1 MFQPSYAMVTYK
13 IRCTFIAQWFTTLVV
28 IIFGLGLLASL
39 KVPRE
44 PLSVSILVLSLV
56 LLSNYLQRFTS
67 RGVAEISINHS
78 SLSIHWVSQSLLN
91 FRRDRVYSIPEIESY
106 RYQPFNNF
114 DLFRL
119 NLKDGTRFEIWHST
133 HFANDDFEKLVLEFP
148 EIARTGGVNSDIIVQ
163 RNQLPNSR
171 LVIRKEDSSHD
182 LKDLILI
189 ACLAAVSTFA
199 SAYLLI
205 SGKANEEIGL
215 TLLIVSLAGSFFFGV
230 KLVLY
235 SLRGRN
241 SRD

>member
-1 MFQPSYAMVTYK
+1 MVTYK
-13 IRCTFIAQWFTTLVV
+13 IRCTFIARWFLTLIV
-28 IIFGLGLLASL
+28 IIIGLGLLASQ

-44 PLSVSILVLSLV
+44 PLPVSILVLSLV

-78 SLSIHWVSQSLLN
+78 SVSIHWVSQCLLN
-91 FRRDRVYSIPEIESY
+91 FRKDHSYSIQEIDSY

-133 HFANDDFEKLVLEFP
+133 HFTSDDFEKLVLEFP
-148 EIARTGGVNSDIIVQ
+148 DIAKKGGVSSDIIIQ
-163 RNQLPNSR
+163 ANHTINPQ
-171 LVIRKEDSSHD
+171 LVIRREDSSHE

-189 ACLAAVSTFA
+189 ACLAGVSILA

-215 TLLIVSLAGSFFFGV
+215 TLLILSLAGSFFFGV
-230 KLVLY
+230 KLVRY
-235 SLRGRN
+235 SMRRKKSGDN
-241 SRD
+241 SSS